1 MMNPRELFIDDFDY
15 PLPASRIAEFPLE
28 NRDSSKLLVY
38 RGDQIREAV
47 FRNIAQYLPE
57 GSTLVTNDSKVV
69 EARLLFRK
77 PTGGSIEVFCLEPD
91 DRYPDITTA
100 FAQTKQV
107 YWKCLVGNASSW
119 TKHLRLEKKLDNN
132 IVLHAEMIS
141 RENDHFIIQLSW
153 LPETISFAEI
163 LHEAGVMPL
172 PPYIK
177 RGVQVQDAER
187 YQTIYAQYA
196 GSVAAPTAGLHF
208 TEHVLQQLKE
218 KNVAHESVTL
228 HVGAGTFKPV
238 KSDTIA
244 DHDMHSEYF
253 EIKKSLIEKL
263 LANTAPVIAVGTT
276 SLRTLES
283 LYWIGV
289 KLHQRKN
296 IAPRELTVTQ
306 WEPYEA
312 SANISTTAALTAV
325 LAWMNAQRTDTLTAK
340 TGLLIAPGYDFKI
353 VSVLVTNFHQPKST
367 LLLLI
372 AAFIGEKWKSV
383 YAYALEH
390 DFRFLSYGDS
400 CLFYRH

>member
-1 MMNPRELFIDDFDY
+1 MTNPRDLFIDNFDY
-15 PLPASRIAEFPLE
+15 PLPANRIAGFPLA
-28 NRDSSKLLVY
+28 NRDSSKLLIY
-38 RGDQIREAV
+38 RGAQIKEDI
-47 FRNIAQYLPE
+47 FSNIAQHLPE
-57 GSTLVTNDSKVV
+57 GALLVTNDSKVV

-77 PTGGSIEVFCLEPD
+77 PTGGTIEVFCLEPD
-91 DRYPDITTA
+91 DRYADVTTA
-100 FAQTKQV
+100 FAETKLV

-119 TKHLRLEKKLDNN
+119 TKHLRLEKKLDND

-141 RENDHFIIQLSW
+141 REKDHFIIQLSW
-153 LPETISFAEI
+153 LPENVSFAEI
-163 LHEAGVMPL
+163 LHVAGVMPL

-177 RGVQVQDAER
+177 REAQSADAER

-218 KNVAHESVTL
+218 KNVDREAVTL

-244 DHDMHSEYF
+244 EHDMHSEYF
-253 EIKKSLIEKL
+253 EVKKSLIERL

-289 KLHQRKN
+289 KVHQRKDTGAHELN
-296 IAPRELTVTQ
+296 ITQ
-306 WEPYEA
+306 WEPYDALA
-312 SANISTTAALTAV
+312 SIAAKTALTA
-325 LAWMNAQRTDTLTAK
+325 LLEWMNAHDMDILTAK

-353 VSVLVTNFHQPKST
+353 VSILITNFHQPKST

-372 AAFIGEKWKSV
+372 AAFIGEQWKSV
-383 YAYALEH
+383 YAYALANN
-390 DFRFLSYGDS
+390 FRFLSYGDS